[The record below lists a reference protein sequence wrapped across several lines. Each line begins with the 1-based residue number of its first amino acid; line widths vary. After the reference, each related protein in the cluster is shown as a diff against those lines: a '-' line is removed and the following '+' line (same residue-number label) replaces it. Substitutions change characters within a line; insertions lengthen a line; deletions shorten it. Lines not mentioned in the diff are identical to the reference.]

1 LNIRIDLGGKDPNLE
16 VGRLRFKNEIS
27 SLFLKKKKKI
37 NFFLLE
43 NRGVVT
49 LKNKNGER
57 EGRTL
62 CDLLIFERE
71 HTSIKKKTMRETQR
85 EISRKG
91 N

>member
-1 LNIRIDLGGKDPNLE
+1 
-16 VGRLRFKNEIS
+16 
-27 SLFLKKKKKI
+27 
-37 NFFLLE
+37 LE

-71 HTSIKKKTMRETQR
+71 HTSIKKKLWEKHKERLVEK
-85 EISRKG
+85 EIKYTRNKKNNNRVFKKIKEKLKELKKKG
-91 N
+91 KSIKKVF

>member
-1 LNIRIDLGGKDPNLE
+1 
-16 VGRLRFKNEIS
+16 
-27 SLFLKKKKKI
+27 
-37 NFFLLE
+37 LE